1 MSTPVGGYVIKDG
14 HIKLNEGRER
24 VTVTVR
30 NTGDRPIQIG
40 SHFHFFEVNRALEF
54 DRTAAFG
61 MRLDIISS
69 TAIRF
74 EPGDEKEVSL
84 VPFLGDQRVT
94 GFNDLVNGWTAHGS
108 GYAYLPTRAESL
120 RRVRQYGF
128 KTTSPRQDNE

>member
-74 EPGDEKEVSL
+74 GTLSRRPAGYRLQRPGQRLDR
-84 VPFLGDQRVT
+84 PRLGLRLPAHARGIAAPGSPVRLQ
-94 GFNDLVNGWTAHGS
+94 NDFPPGG
-108 GYAYLPTRAESL
+108 
-120 RRVRQYGF
+120 
-128 KTTSPRQDNE
+128 